1 MGVLSWVVKTTTHSK
16 GVIRMNEQELFEIVR
31 NCYAEAN
38 KEYLLQQREKASIYL
53 TDEQREQL
61 GLKQPHTKG

>member
-1 MGVLSWVVKTTTHSK
+1 
-16 GVIRMNEQELFEIVR
+16 MNEQELFEIVR

-38 KEYLLQQREKASIYL
+38 KEYILQQTEKASIYL

-61 GLKQPHTKG
+61 GLKQPHTTKER

>member
-1 MGVLSWVVKTTTHSK
+1 
-16 GVIRMNEQELFEIVR
+16 MNEQELFELVR

-38 KEYLLQQREKASIYL
+38 KEYILQQIEKASIYL

-61 GLKQPHTKG
+61 GLKQIHGGDGE